1 MEFVLLYQ
9 MSQAPQV
16 ALWLKKEKKK
26 KSACNA
32 GDVGDV
38 DSVLGQEGPLEEE
51 MATHSSIPA

>member
-16 ALWLKKEKKK
+16 ALWLKKEKK